1 MAIGNFEPKF
11 DNEISLSEGMI
22 IELVAGKESQEYWVV
37 REMRPDASYG
47 QEGLVPSTHLELVP
61 QETDDVGKR
70 RMNQKKK
77 KTWPWNEWPWT
88 TDRPKNGWPSV
99 CRTN

>member
-70 RMNQKKK
+70 RMSISFNSHQKDVKAK
-77 KTWPWNEWPWT
+77 EKEALNHRE
-88 TDRPKNGWPSV
+88 
-99 CRTN
+99 